1 LQVVDVD
8 GSLCLNPFDCLRA
21 IHIIQSVFV
30 KELTKAYKPFSSKVF
45 RFFLSVDG
53 VKVVTGVSGDS
64 ELSSSSGGIGSDGEI
79 NTHAAGGDIDP
90 AGEPQRAVSVP
101 PRRGGKTFLELFP
114 QLFLFPLLI
123 VIVLVLVYV
132 FFGAIAADNRGV
144 GDLLRD
150 IRIGGGHS
158 RQQDAHALA
167 KLLVRKQEQR
177 EDPYL
182 NGDET
187 RELIQLVEN
196 AASGE
201 DELRGYLVL
210 ALGRSGQPDLSVPFL
225 LDLLAQ
231 KDLAEDLRQETIY
244 GLGLS
249 GNSKAILPLLDE
261 IERQGGEHSWQS
273 RAFAIASVVNILVRD
288 NPGKERPLAD
298 DPRVGVVVQKLK
310 PQVNDSR
317 REISWNTA
325 FLLAMYFGDDSGEM
339 ILRDMLSWDF
349 LGEQRGDNDNAL
361 TPAQKEAWMCQA
373 LEGLY
378 SLRGGG
384 LKDVLE
390 EKKSDRNMR
399 VRNVAMRLLGKLEKK
414 T

>member
-1 LQVVDVD
+1 M
-8 GSLCLNPFDCLRA
+8 RA

-30 KELTKAYKPFSSKVF
+30 KDLTKADKPFTGKVF
-45 RFFLSVDG
+45 RFYLLVDG

-64 ELSSSSGGIGSDGEI
+64 ELSSSSGGIGSDGEE
-79 NTHAAGGDIDP
+79 NTPASGGCIDP
-90 AGEPQRAVSVP
+90 DGGLPRAVSVP
-101 PRRGGKTFLELFP
+101 PRKGGKSFLELFP

-150 IRIGGGHS
+150 IRIGGGHA

-167 KLLVRKQEQR
+167 MLLLDKQEKGK
-177 EDPYL
+177 DPYL
-182 NGDET
+182 SSTQTG
-187 RELIQLVEN
+187 ELIELVQN
-196 AASGE
+196 ATSGE
-201 DELRGYLVL
+201 DDLRGYLVL
-210 ALGRSGQPDLSVPFL
+210 ALGRSGQPQLSLPFL
-225 LDLLAQ
+225 LDLLTR
-231 KDLAEDLRQETIY
+231 KDLAQDLRQEAIT

-249 GNSKAILPLLDE
+249 GDSSAILPLLDE
-261 IERQGGEHSWQS
+261 IDRPGGEQSWQS
-273 RAFAIASVVNILVRD
+273 RWLAIWGVVNILVRE
-288 NPGKERPLAD
+288 NPDTVGSFD
-298 DPRVGVVVQKLK
+298 DGPRVRLVARKLK
-310 PQVNDSR
+310 SKVNDSR
-317 REISWNTA
+317 REISWTTA
-325 FLLAMYFGDDSGEM
+325 YYLARYFGDDSGEI
-339 ILRDMLSWDF
+339 ILQDMLSWDF
-349 LGEQRGDNDNAL
+349 LGEQLGDNDNAL
-361 TPAQKEAWMCQA
+361 TSEEQQRWMCQA

-399 VRNVAMRLLGKLEKK
+399 VRNAAMRLLGKLEKK